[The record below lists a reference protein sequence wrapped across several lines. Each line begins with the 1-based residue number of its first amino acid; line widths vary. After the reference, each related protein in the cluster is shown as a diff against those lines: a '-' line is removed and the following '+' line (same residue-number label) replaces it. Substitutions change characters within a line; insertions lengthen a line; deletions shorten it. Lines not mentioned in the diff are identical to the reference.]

1 MKPPII
7 FALCC
12 KTIVG
17 CQGRVDEWF
26 TSAKRETVLSKS
38 CPACR
43 GDRGYSQTVRL
54 KGLDLLKGMQPL
66 FAEDGDDL

>member
-1 MKPPII
+1 MEPPVI

-17 CQGRVDEWF
+17 CQRCVDDWY
-26 TSAKRETVLSKS
+26 TSAEREAVLSKS

-54 KGLDLLKGMQPL
+54 NNLLKGVQPL
-66 FAEDGDDL
+66 FAEDEDDI